1 MHTCKVTIGSLLGL
15 SLLILTSSCGGGG
28 GMANG
33 GGGGTGPASSS
44 VYVTSVLFGTV
55 PSSVLE
61 FPTTASGDIS
71 PTLTIKGESNSFFNG
86 LAVDA
91 AGNVYVGTAPDN
103 SGNGGIE
110 ILVYAPGASGTATP
124 IRTISG
130 AATGLEVLGQN
141 SLNALA
147 VDSAGNI
154 YVSAQS
160 TLAQSDLGI
169 SVFSATANG
178 NVAPTRVIAGIA
190 TNIQFPNQIAVDSAG
205 NIYVANSPFPGNGS
219 ILIFNSGANGNVPP
233 TSTLEGSET
242 TMNSIQGLAVDNAG
256 NIYVAA
262 NGTNLGGGTPGIL
275 EFSAGSTGNVAP
287 VRSISGPAT
296 TIIGLG
302 NIAVDSAGSVYL
314 LSAPGILKFAS
325 NVMGNATPT
334 AAIAST
340 SLAGDACIAVQ

>member
-1 MHTCKVTIGSLLGL
+1 MHTCKVAIGSVFCCTLLMV
-15 SLLILTSSCGGGG
+15 TSCCGGGG
-28 GMANG
+28 GMAN

-44 VYVTSVLFGTV
+44 VYVTSVLFGTL

-71 PTLTIKGESNSFFNG
+71 PTSTIKGSSNSFFNG

-110 ILVYAPGASGTATP
+110 ILVYAPGASGTAAP

-160 TLAQSDLGI
+160 TLGQSDLGI

-205 NIYVANSPFPGNGS
+205 NIYVANSPFPGTAS

-262 NGTNLGGGTPGIL
+262 NGTNLGGGTRGIL

-296 TIIGLG
+296 TITGLG

-325 NVMGNATPT
+325 NVMGNAAPT
-334 AAIAST
+334 ATIAST
-340 SLAGDACIAVQ
+340 SLAGDDCIAVQ